1 MLREVFCATI
11 DVEYCLKKQLKE
23 ETMSDKYKGEYKNS
37 TKYEQQKKY
46 NSSNYMDW
54 NNMIQKTITRS
65 VDALQKTVTS
75 ALSKR
80 PPEKLAINKDPKIC
94 VQRPKNQFFYILQ
107 QSLGIVAMFLGILF
121 MLNFFIL
128 NNPAIL
134 LLLGIASSAFGIFS
148 FMKGRHGLV
157 LNNRYLKY
165 LREIQNNSVVMIEDL
180 ALFARLP
187 IQRTIKDIQELIDK
201 DYFLQAH
208 YIEKEQ
214 ILILDRDTYQL
225 YKENRERRL
234 AEDASFRVNN
244 IRIGNPKQKEEYLN
258 LLERGR
264 GCLET
269 IDFLEEK
276 IENKEL
282 LEKVEETKTLTASIL
297 KRISEKPALLSVSKK
312 FVDYYLPTTVKLLES
327 YIDLQNNPHVSSELE
342 DAKREIN
349 LSFDSINTAYHQ
361 ILTKLYEDKR
371 LDIMTETSVLDSV
384 LKMDG
389 FSEKP

>member
-1 MLREVFCATI
+1 MP
-11 DVEYCLKKQLKE
+11 
-23 ETMSDKYKGEYKNS
+23 DKYKDEYES
-37 TKYEQQKKY
+37 SSKYNQQKKY

-107 QSLGIVAMFLGILF
+107 QALGIIGMFLGILF
-121 MLNFFIL
+121 ILNFFVL
-128 NNPAIL
+128 NNPAVL
-134 LLLGIASSAFGIFS
+134 LLLGIASSGFGIFS

-165 LREIQNNSVVMIEDL
+165 LREIQNNPVVMIEDL
-180 ALFARLP
+180 AFFARLP
-187 IQRTIKDIQELIDK
+187 IQRTVKDIQELIDK
-201 DYFLQAH
+201 DYFLQAR

-214 ILILDRDTYQL
+214 ILILDRDTYQV

-234 AEDASFRVNN
+234 AEDTSFRINS
-244 IRIGNPKQKEEYLN
+244 IRIGDPNQKEEYLN
-258 LLERGR
+258 LLERGQ
-264 GCLET
+264 GCLKT

-276 IENKEL
+276 IKNKEL
-282 LEKVEETKTLTASIL
+282 REKIEETKTLTASIL

-327 YIDLQNNPHVSSELE
+327 YIDLQNNPRVSSELE

-371 LDIMTETSVLDSV
+371 LDIMAETSVLDSV

-389 FSEKP
+389 FSEKS